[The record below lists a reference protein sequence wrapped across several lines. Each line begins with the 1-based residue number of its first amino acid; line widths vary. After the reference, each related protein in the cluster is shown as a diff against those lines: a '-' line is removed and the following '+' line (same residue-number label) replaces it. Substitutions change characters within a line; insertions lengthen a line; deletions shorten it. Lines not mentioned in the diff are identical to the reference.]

1 MTWRPAYRLY
11 IDESGDHTYGK
22 KEEQPFIVKSLDET
36 LQDSLKPQ
44 YPQLEKVDKRY
55 LGLTGCIFKI
65 DYYREL
71 FVPTMD
77 AFKRDFFDPDEHVIL
92 HAKEI
97 IQRQG
102 PFHILQSEETAQ
114 RFDAGLIDLIANADY
129 KIINVVIDKKNH
141 VENFNAVAWHPY
153 HYCLVNMLERY
164 CLFLKNQKAR
174 GDVMAESRGKT
185 EDFELKKVYSSLWMN
200 GTRLKS
206 GKFFQQY
213 LTSKEIKI
221 KPKIKNVAGLQL
233 SDILSHPLKKYTL
246 LRRNI
251 LNEPDEA
258 VYWLKV
264 VSAAKEKL
272 DRREKDGRIE
282 GYGIVF
288 I

>member
-1 MTWRPAYRLY
+1 MRPTYRLY

-22 KEEQPFIVKSLDET
+22 KEKMPFIIKHGEESTRIGDIDNYPHLD
-36 LQDSLKPQ
+36 
-44 YPQLEKVDKRY
+44 KVDKRY
-55 LGLTGCIFKI
+55 LGLTGCIFKL
-65 DYYREL
+65 DYYREQ

-77 AFKRDFFDPDEHVIL
+77 AFKRDFFDPDDHVIF

-102 PFHILQSEETAQ
+102 PFHILQNGETAQ
-114 RFDAGLIDLIANADY
+114 RFDAGLIDLIANAEY
-129 KIINVVIDKKNH
+129 KIINVVIDKKTH

-174 GDVMAESRGKT
+174 GDVMAESRGNT
-185 EDFELKKVYSSLWMN
+185 EDFELKKVYSNLYTR

-206 GKFFQQY
+206 EKFFQQY

-264 VSAAKEKL
+264 VGAAERKL
-272 DRREKDGRIE
+272 DRREKDGRTE